1 MQGNIDFSF
10 LIIVKSVMKNFFARQ
25 PKCLNY
31 KRMLSYEPLVLQ
43 KHFIIVSCMPEIH
56 LLDTLHFQFLV
67 NKQKKIVNEKRR
79 KIYENYCEE
88 KN

>member
-1 MQGNIDFSF
+1 
-10 LIIVKSVMKNFFARQ
+10 
-25 PKCLNY
+25 
-31 KRMLSYEPLVLQ
+31 MLSYEPLVLQ

>member
-1 MQGNIDFSF
+1 MG
-10 LIIVKSVMKNFFARQ
+10 
-25 PKCLNY
+25 
-31 KRMLSYEPLVLQ
+31 
-43 KHFIIVSCMPEIH
+43 
-56 LLDTLHFQFLV
+56 TLHFQFLV